1 MGKEFHTWDITLD
14 PVLPAREVA
23 VAYLNE
29 CGFSMFE
36 THERGVIAHGEVG
49 EVQIDEAEACLESI
63 RAFAHVTC
71 DMRVVEQQNW
81 NAQWESEYPQVVV
94 EDERGQAMCT
104 IRAPFHQSPASGLD
118 VVVAPQM
125 SFGTGHHATTYMMTR
140 ELMALNVE
148 GFSVLD
154 MGCGTGVLA
163 LVAALR
169 GANPVLGVDIEA
181 DAVTNSIDNV
191 ALNPALGHGDPNWT
205 FRQGDGSAF
214 DEMPD
219 EAWEVICAN
228 IHKNVLASD
237 MSRYARTL
245 SKGGSLLLSGFFE
258 GDVRDLQEVVE
269 RHGLRVLAVAIREGW
284 ACMHCG
290 KPSA

>member
-1 MGKEFHTWDITLD
+1 MKEFHTWDIALD

-36 THERGVIAHGEVG
+36 PHDHGVLAHGEVG
-49 EVQIDEAEACLESI
+49 EVQIDEAEACLETI
-63 RAFAHVTC
+63 RAFATVTC
-71 DMRVVEQQNW
+71 EKRIVAQENW

-94 EDERGQAMCT
+94 EDDEGRASCT
-104 IRAPFHQSPASGLD
+104 IRAPFHEVPESGLD

-125 SFGTGHHATTYMMTR
+125 SFGTGHHATTYLMTR
-140 ELMALNVE
+140 ALLALEVE
-148 GFSVLD
+148 GKPVLD

-169 GANPVLGVDIEA
+169 GANPVLGIDIEA

-191 ALNPALGHGDPNWT
+191 ALNPALGHGEPKLT
-205 FRQGDGSAF
+205 FRQGDGSAL
-214 DEMPD
+214 EEVPD

-258 GDVRDLQEVVE
+258 GDVRDLQEEVE
-269 RHGLRVLAVAIREGW
+269 RHGLRVLAVALREGW